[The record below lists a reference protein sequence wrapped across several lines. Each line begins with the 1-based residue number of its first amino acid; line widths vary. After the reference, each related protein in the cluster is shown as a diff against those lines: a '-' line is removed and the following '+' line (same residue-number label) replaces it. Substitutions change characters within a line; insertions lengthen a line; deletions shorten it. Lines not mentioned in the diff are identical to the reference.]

1 MEDCLKKLSKKA
13 RSERF
18 RLGNISKRGKSIKG
32 LYCLERRW
40 FEASPRGRRQADK
53 DAQLYQHK
61 DWLGL
66 GSRGSQERKS
76 TTGKNGHRESYS
88 R

>member
-1 MEDCLKKLSKKA
+1 MEDCLKKLSK
-13 RSERF
+13 
-18 RLGNISKRGKSIKG
+18 RLFQRGFDLVILVSVANPSRDCFVWNK
-32 LYCLERRW
+32 RW

-61 DWLGL
+61 DWIGL